1 MAHSMP
7 LLLEVDQL
15 SVRFGGLVALSDLS
29 CALHRGDIVALIGP
43 NGAGKTSLFNVL
55 TGLVRPTTGR
65 IVFRG
70 TDITRCRSDQIS
82 RLGISRTFQL
92 IRVFPGL
99 SVQDNVRVGGTFG
112 RSADAPQMDA
122 AELQGLLAT
131 MNLLHLAPQPA
142 SSLGIGDRKRL
153 EIARAIATH
162 PSLLLLDEVIAGL
175 AQPDGRT
182 LIELI
187 RTIHRQ
193 GITIMLIEHNMR
205 AVMELADRII
215 VLHHGEKIADGPP
228 SQVVRDPIVVE
239 AYLGEPA
246 GLFDAAS
253 SSQRHEIR
261 LDGN

>member
-1 MAHSMP
+1 MPRSMP
-7 LLLEVDQL
+7 LLLEVDRL
-15 SVRFGGLVALSDLS
+15 SVRFGGLVVLSDLS

-65 IVFRG
+65 IIFRG

-99 SVQDNVRVGGTFG
+99 SVQDNVRVGGMFG
-112 RSADAPQMDA
+112 RAADAPRMDA
-122 AELQGLLAT
+122 ADLQGILAT
-131 MNLLHLAPQPA
+131 MNLLHLAPRPA

-153 EIARAIATH
+153 EIARAVATH
-162 PSLLLLDEVIAGL
+162 PRLLLLDEVIAGL
-175 AQPDGRT
+175 AQPDACS

-228 SQVVRDPIVVE
+228 SQVVRDPSVVE
-239 AYLGEPA
+239 AYLGAPA
-246 GLFDAAS
+246 ALFKTAS
-253 SSQRHEIR
+253 GSQRHQA
-261 LDGN
+261 

>member
-1 MAHSMP
+1 MTQAS
-7 LLLEVDQL
+7 LLLEVDRL
-15 SVRFGGLVALSDLS
+15 TVRFGGLVALSEVNV
-29 CALHRGDIVALIGP
+29 ALHRGDMVALIGP

-55 TGLVRPTTGR
+55 TGVVRPTTGR
-65 IVFRG
+65 IFFRG

-99 SVQDNVRVGGTFG
+99 SVQDNVRVGGLFG
-112 RSADAPQMDA
+112 RSAEAPRMDA
-122 AELQGLLAT
+122 ADLQSILAT
-131 MNLLHLAPQPA
+131 TNLLHLAQQPA

-153 EIARAIATH
+153 EIARALATH

-175 AQPDGRT
+175 APPDARA

-193 GITIMLIEHNMR
+193 GMTIILIEHIMR
-205 AVMELADRII
+205 AVMELADRVI
-215 VLHHGEKIADGPP
+215 VLHHGEKIAEGSP

-246 GLFDAAS
+246 AVFDTAS
-253 SSQRHEIR
+253 SSQRHKA
-261 LDGN
+261 